1 MSLLR
6 IRIWS
11 KLEEKHVQA
20 LQKQSHLDIKPT
32 RVQSDVT
39 LPIEEDIYYVPKKT
53 NQVVI
58 IDSFIVSDGD

>member
-1 MSLLR
+1 M
-6 IRIWS
+6 
-11 KLEEKHVQA
+11 EEKHVQA